1 MRIDCR
7 VLSAKCFS
15 RKVFL
20 VSTDIILVG
29 FFLMHASL
37 TVYYS
42 VIESP
47 VGQLLLAAT
56 DRGLRYLHFGGEL
69 PSSSKREL
77 WIEAPQVLRP
87 YEEQLRAYFRG
98 ELRDFTCKLDLA
110 GTEFQKKCW
119 KALLR
124 IPYGK
129 TRSYAD
135 VAREVGRPK
144 AFRAVGQ
151 ANHNNPIAIIVP
163 CHRVITSSGT
173 LGGYGG
179 GLQVKQQLLDME
191 HTQAKNLEAV

>member
-20 VSTDIILVG
+20 VSTGIILLA
-29 FFLMHASL
+29 FFVMHTPE

-47 VGQLLLAAT
+47 IGKLLLAAT
-56 DRGLRYLHFGGEL
+56 DRGLRYLHFGGDL
-69 PSSSKREL
+69 PARSNREL
-77 WIEAPQVLRP
+77 WIEAPDVLRP
-87 YEEQLRAYFRG
+87 YEEQLHAYFRG

-135 VAREVGRPK
+135 VAREVGSPK

-179 GLQVKQQLLDME
+179 GLHVKRQLLDME
-191 HTQAKNLEAV
+191 DTQAKKFEAV

>member
-1 MRIDCR
+1 
-7 VLSAKCFS
+7 
-15 RKVFL
+15 
-20 VSTDIILVG
+20 
-29 FFLMHASL
+29 MHTPE

-47 VGQLLLAAT
+47 VGKLLLAAT
-56 DRGLRYLHFGGEL
+56 DRGLRYLHFGGEM
-69 PSSSKREL
+69 PVRSKRVR

-87 YEEQLRAYFRG
+87 YEEQLRAYFRC

-135 VAREVGRPK
+135 VAREVGSPK

-163 CHRVITSSGT
+163 CHRVIGANGSLT
-173 LGGYGG
+173 GYGG
-179 GLQVKQQLLDME
+179 GMEIKEKLLRLEGAPLQGAL
-191 HTQAKNLEAV
+191 TFAPICEARSKAGL

>member
-1 MRIDCR
+1 
-7 VLSAKCFS
+7 
-15 RKVFL
+15 
-20 VSTDIILVG
+20 
-29 FFLMHASL
+29 MHASQ

-47 VGQLLLAAT
+47 VGQLVLAAT

-69 PSSSKREL
+69 PSPSKREL

-179 GLQVKQQLLDME
+179 GLHVKQQLLDME
-191 HTQAKNLEAV
+191 HTQAKKFEAV